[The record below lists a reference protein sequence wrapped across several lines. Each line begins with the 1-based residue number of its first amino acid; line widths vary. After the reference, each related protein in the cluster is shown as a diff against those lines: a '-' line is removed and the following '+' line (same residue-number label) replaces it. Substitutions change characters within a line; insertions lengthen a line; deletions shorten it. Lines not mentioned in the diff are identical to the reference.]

1 MEKLACFGGP
11 GSYSHLAALQQDD
24 ISSAAIVFYDTFAA
38 VIEAVA
44 RKEACAG
51 MVPVENSSTGSITAV
66 YDALQESGCRIGG
79 EIYIPIHHCLL
90 ALPGVEMDELQSI
103 YSHVQGLA
111 QCGKFMRAHPRW
123 QGIAYGST
131 GRSAAKVRR
140 DGIRSQGAIGNRQAA
155 IRYGL
160 RILATDIQDNTTN
173 YTRFLRIC
181 RPPSDLRDGNK
192 MTLVLT
198 APHVPGSLYHILEV
212 FYAAGLNLTHL
223 ESRPIYGR
231 PFEYRFY
238 ADVVGRM
245 PPDIV
250 KRLEKTCEYV
260 QSLGQYE
267 ENTGGEI
274 HAIRSHRGNVGT

>member
-103 YSHVQGLA
+103 YSHAQGLA

-123 QGIAYGST
+123 QGIAY
-131 GRSAAKVRR
+131 
-140 DGIRSQGAIGNRQAA
+140 
-155 IRYGL
+155 
-160 RILATDIQDNTTN
+160 
-173 YTRFLRIC
+173 
-181 RPPSDLRDGNK
+181 DLRDGNK

-212 FYAAGLNLTHL
+212 F
-223 ESRPIYGR
+223 
-231 PFEYRFY
+231 
-238 ADVVGRM
+238 M
-245 PPDIV
+245 PP
-250 KRLEKTCEYV
+250 
-260 QSLGQYE
+260 
-267 ENTGGEI
+267 
-274 HAIRSHRGNVGT
+274 A